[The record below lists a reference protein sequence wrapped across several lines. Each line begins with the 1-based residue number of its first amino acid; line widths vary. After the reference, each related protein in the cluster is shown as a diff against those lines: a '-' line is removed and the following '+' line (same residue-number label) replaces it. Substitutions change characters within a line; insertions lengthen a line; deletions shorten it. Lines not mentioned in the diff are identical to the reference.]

1 MNNIRELTIDEI
13 NDVSGGWSL
22 ASLAG
27 IVGVSPKLPTKVA
40 HAGDGVQITDVQGT
54 IFNPVPY

>member
-13 NDVSGGWSL
+13 NEVSGWSL

-54 IFNPVPY
+54 IFNPVPF

>member
-1 MNNIRELTIDEI
+1 MGFLGL
-13 NDVSGGWSL
+13 SCGGWSL